1 MATALALRST
11 DIYTD
16 EFRAPVRGLGGTVRR
31 SGGGTTVRRPQ
42 GARGDRV
49 RPEGQRPAGRPL
61 PASPAGTGCA
71 GMPRAQ
77 RSVYARRRAW
87 AVGILV
93 GLGLAITVFV
103 VGLVGNG
110 IQQASLPAMAQT
122 EVVHVKA
129 GETIGDVAQRVAPTM
144 PSSVVI
150 NKILDLNDLPN
161 AQLTAGQPL
170 LAPVY
175 QR

>member
-16 EFRAPVRGLGGTVRR
+16 DFRAPVRGSGSTVRR
-31 SGGGTTVRRPQ
+31 SGGTAVRGPRD
-42 GARGDRV
+42 GRGGRV
-49 RPEGQRPAGRPL
+49 RPYGQRPGGRPMS
-61 PASPAGTGCA
+61 ASPAGTACA
-71 GMPRAQ
+71 GMPREP

-110 IQQASLPAMAQT
+110 IEQATLPASAQT
-122 EVVHVKA
+122 EVVHVKP

-150 NKILDLNDLPN
+150 DKILDLNDLPN
-161 AQLTAGQPL
+161 AQLMAGQPL

>member
-11 DIYTD
+11 DIYAD
-16 EFRAPVRGLGGTVRR
+16 DFRTPVRGSGAVDRR
-31 SGGGTTVRRPQ
+31 SGSTSVRRPQ
-42 GARGDRV
+42 AGRADRV
-49 RPEGQRPAGRPL
+49 RPHGQRPGGAAM
-61 PASPAGTGCA
+61 PASHAGTACS
-71 GMPRAQ
+71 GMPRT
-77 RSVYARRRAW
+77 RPSVYARRRAW

-93 GLGLAITVFV
+93 GLGLAITVFA

-110 IQQASLPAMAQT
+110 IEQATTPAVTQT
-122 EVVHVKA
+122 EIVHVKP

-144 PSSVVI
+144 PSSIVI

-161 AQLTAGQPL
+161 AQLSAGQPL
-170 LAPVY
+170 LAPLY